1 MRIIE
6 TKAYQF
12 SELSEE
18 AKQKAINNCIDNY
31 NVLVPDCTYK
41 MEREPGGDYVYA
53 FMDVE
58 IRHCFN
64 PVSGTFFGVRVSG
77 FIENVNAFYYRYKE
91 RIEAMVHPED
101 FFREI
106 KAVRV

>member
-18 AKQKAINNCIDNY
+18 AKQKAIDNY

-64 PVSGTFFGVRVSG
+64 PVSGTFFGVCIS
-77 FIENVNAFYYRYKE
+77 
-91 RIEAMVHPED
+91 
-101 FFREI
+101 
-106 KAVRV
+106 